1 MTKSTPQDD
10 SEMKVIVGSVAT
22 LYVTDGTVNLSK
34 GMQGKM
40 LATGM
45 AAAVEGMA
53 GTVASSAM
61 LAMYDGESVQHFGC
75 HIGENMVIGT
85 FENIGFCDDD
95 EVKMIVT
102 KLDEHAYF
110 AHAVIRT
117 SDDLLWMPFA
127 SSKGR
132 LGVAMWIA
140 TMQLAIGLA
149 GLAFLLFLQI
159 FIKAFHSHWDL
170 ILFMGPIIFSVGG
183 IIGFLTYKSSTYDA
197 MYTESILQR
206 IGFKAP
212 WRVDL
217 SPYSEARLGTGGS
230 YQVYDLRKALHA
242 YGSLNEP
249 TPPQSGPAR

>member
-1 MTKSTPQDD
+1 MRTAQQDD
-10 SEMKVIVGSVAT
+10 TKMNVIVGRIT
-22 LYVTDGTVNLSK
+22 TMYLTDGTVNLLK

-53 GTVASSAM
+53 GSVASSAM

-75 HIGENMVIGT
+75 YIGEDMLIGT
-85 FENIGFCDDD
+85 FENIGFGDGD

-127 SSKGR
+127 ISKGR

-170 ILFMGPIIFSVGG
+170 ILFMGPIIFAVGG
-183 IIGFLTYKSSTYDA
+183 IIGFLTYKSSTCDA
-197 MYTESILQR
+197 LYMESILQR

-212 WRVDL
+212 WRVNL

-230 YQVYDLRKALHA
+230 YQVYDLRKALSA
-242 YGSLNEP
+242 YGSLNETTRSQSAP
-249 TPPQSGPAR
+249 TR